1 MPKKEVDEASR
12 IRKWW
17 WNLWEKRVRLID
29 CRRNG
34 NQHVTDDA
42 IRRQMNTTTTI
53 FFFYFYTESIFVSAS
68 PHSHLTRQKKK
79 K

>member
-1 MPKKEVDEASR
+1 
-12 IRKWW
+12 
-17 WNLWEKRVRLID
+17 
-29 CRRNG
+29 
-34 NQHVTDDA
+34 
-42 IRRQMNTTTTI
+42 MNTTTTI